1 MVTGRGKSTWINADG
16 QRILDEFISMPVLY
30 RGPVL
35 QQAPNPMY
43 VMVYVKELSKKVP
56 VKIPRR
62 MQGKITKGKLIY
74 LEADNSSDNP
84 KYNWVKTPQ
93 RV

>member
-1 MVTGRGKSTWINADG
+1 
-16 QRILDEFISMPVLY
+16 
-30 RGPVL
+30 
-35 QQAPNPMY
+35 MY

-74 LEADNSSDNP
+74 LEADNSTDNP
-84 KYNWVKTPQ
+84 KYNWVNTPQ
-93 RV
+93 RVYRSVIAVILY